1 MAHEKLFKDLL
12 AEFERVGVDPNTF
25 SAVLAVTPE
34 DALRALRAL
43 PDGAGPTAFLSE
55 VRRITRAEGRPT
67 PADGIATT
75 SATGGSTPDDAA
87 RSDDR
92 P

>member
-1 MAHEKLFKDLL
+1 MAHEKRFKDLL

-25 SAVLAVTPE
+25 SAVLAVNPE

-43 PDGAGPTAFLSE
+43 PDGAGPTAFLAE
-55 VRRITRAEGRPT
+55 VRRITRAEGSQSRPN
-67 PADGIATT
+67 GIAPRAGHAND
-75 SATGGSTPDDAA
+75 SA
-87 RSDDR
+87 DDR

>member
-1 MAHEKLFKDLL
+1 MAHEKRFKDLL

-25 SAVLAVTPE
+25 SAVLAVNPE
-34 DALRALRAL
+34 DAMRALRSL
-43 PDGAGPTAFLSE
+43 PDGAGPTAFLAE
-55 VRRITRAEGRPT
+55 LRRVTRTEGRPT
-67 PADGIATT
+67 PPGGVASSSRGD
-75 SATGGSTPDDAA
+75 ATGDAR

>member
-1 MAHEKLFKDLL
+1 MAHEKRFKDLL

-25 SAVLAVTPE
+25 SAVLAVNPE

-43 PDGAGPTAFLSE
+43 PDGAGPTAFLAE
-55 VRRITRAEGRPT
+55 VRRITRAEGRPSPPGGVAT
-67 PADGIATT
+67 SRGPGAVDAPA
-75 SATGGSTPDDAA
+75 
-87 RSDDR
+87 DDR

>member
-1 MAHEKLFKDLL
+1 MAHEQRFKDLL

-25 SAVLAVTPE
+25 SAVLAVNPE

-43 PDGAGPTAFLSE
+43 PDGAGPTAFLAE
-55 VRRITRAEGRPT
+55 VRRVTRSEGRPT
-67 PADGIATT
+67 PPGGVAT
-75 SATGGSTPDDAA
+75 SKGGSTAADATPA
-87 RSDDR
+87 DDR

>member
-1 MAHEKLFKDLL
+1 MMADEKRFKDLL

-25 SAVLAVTPE
+25 SAVLAVNPE

-43 PDGAGPTAFLSE
+43 PDGAGPTAFLAE
-55 VRRITRAEGRPT
+55 VRRITRAEGRRS
-67 PADGIATT
+67 PADGIAAPRGH
-75 SATGGSTPDDAA
+75 SNDAA
-87 RSDDR
+87 DDR

>member
-1 MAHEKLFKDLL
+1 MAHEKRFKDLL

-25 SAVLAVTPE
+25 SAVLAVNPD

-43 PDGAGPTAFLSE
+43 PDGAGPTAFLAE

-67 PADGIATT
+67 PP
-75 SATGGSTPDDAA
+75 GGVAASGGRAAADDAPA
-87 RSDDR
+87 DDR

>member
-1 MAHEKLFKDLL
+1 MAHEKRFKDLL

-25 SAVLAVTPE
+25 SAVLAVNPE

-55 VRRITRAEGRPT
+55 VRRVTRSEARASPPGGVAASSGGTPAGDAT
-67 PADGIATT
+67 PADG
-75 SATGGSTPDDAA
+75 
-87 RSDDR
+87 R

>member
-1 MAHEKLFKDLL
+1 MAHEQRFKDLL

-25 SAVLAVTPE
+25 SAVLAVNPE

-43 PDGAGPTAFLSE
+43 PDGAGPTAFLAE
-55 VRRITRAEGRPT
+55 VRRLTRTEGRPT
-67 PADGIATT
+67 PPNGIAT
-75 SATGGSTPDDAA
+75 SSGGSAGGDASA
-87 RSDDR
+87 ADDR

>member
-1 MAHEKLFKDLL
+1 MAHEQRFKDLL

-25 SAVLAVTPE
+25 SAVLAVNPE

-43 PDGAGPTAFLSE
+43 PDDAGPTAFLAE
-55 VRRITRAEGRPT
+55 VRRITRTEGRPT
-67 PADGIATT
+67 PPDGIAT
-75 SATGGSTPDDAA
+75 SSGGSGAGDGSAA
-87 RSDDR
+87 DDR

>member
-1 MAHEKLFKDLL
+1 MAHEQRFKDLL

-25 SAVLAVTPE
+25 SAVLAVNPE

-43 PDGAGPTAFLSE
+43 PDGAGPTAFLAE
-55 VRRITRAEGRPT
+55 VRRVTRAEGQPT
-67 PADGIATT
+67 PPGGMAT
-75 SATGGSTPDDAA
+75 SSGGSASGDATS
-87 RSDDR
+87 RDDR

>member
-1 MAHEKLFKDLL
+1 MAHEKRFKDLL

-25 SAVLAVTPE
+25 SAVLAVNPE

-43 PDGAGPTAFLSE
+43 PDGAGPTAFLAE
-55 VRRITRAEGRPT
+55 VRRITRSEGRASPPDGVTT
-67 PADGIATT
+67 P
-75 SATGGSTPDDAA
+75 TGGPAAGDAPPA
-87 RSDDR
+87 DDR

>member
-1 MAHEKLFKDLL
+1 MAHEKRFKDLL

-25 SAVLAVTPE
+25 SAVLAVNRE
-34 DALRALRAL
+34 DAMRVLRSL
-43 PDGAGPTAFLSE
+43 PDGAGPTAFLAKL
-55 VRRITRAEGRPT
+55 RRVTRAEGRPSPPGGVASPSRGDT
-67 PADGIATT
+67 RADA
-75 SATGGSTPDDAA
+75 P

>member
-1 MAHEKLFKDLL
+1 MAHEKRFKDLL

-25 SAVLAVTPE
+25 SAVLAVSPE

-43 PDGAGPTAFLSE
+43 PDGAGPTAFLAE
-55 VRRITRAEGRPT
+55 VRRVTRSEGRPS
-67 PADGIATT
+67 PPDGVAT
-75 SATGGSTPDDAA
+75 SRGGSAGDAA
-87 RSDDR
+87 SPDDR

>member
-1 MAHEKLFKDLL
+1 MAHEKRFKDLL

-25 SAVLAVTPE
+25 SAVLAVNPE
-34 DALRALRAL
+34 DAMRALRSL
-43 PDGAGPTAFLSE
+43 PDGAGPTAFLAE
-55 VRRITRAEGRPT
+55 VRRLTRAEGRPSPPGGVARST
-67 PADGIATT
+67 RGDAGGADA
-75 SATGGSTPDDAA
+75 P